1 MCLPHEYGI
10 AHSNEMGTELWR
22 IQQVRRI
29 EGTIVNAVLHVNMS
43 PSYAL
48 APMDLRTQLDA
59 KEDPAAVAAE
69 RQAAVDRIVAEF
81 GDDLA
86 AATEVLVMLDLV
98 A

>member
-1 MCLPHEYGI
+1 
-10 AHSNEMGTELWR
+10 MGTEQWR

-29 EGTIVNAVLHVNMS
+29 EGKTIVNAVLHVNMS

-48 APMDLRTQLDA
+48 APQDLRTQLDA
-59 KEDPAAVAAE
+59 KKDPAAVAAE

-81 GDDLA
+81 GDDRA